1 MLGIFERLK
10 EKRQLVELHEKL
22 LADRLEREQAD
33 RDALKTIKEKN
44 NRISDYLIRQKRS
57 NMGLFAD
64 TNNNGANDETT
75 TQDTTQPKPGREYE
89 DRENSKGLQPI
100 R

>member
-1 MLGIFERLK
+1 MLVIFERLK
-10 EKRQLVELHEKL
+10 EKRQLAELHEKL

-64 TNNNGANDETT
+64 TNNNGATDETT
-75 TQDTTQPKPGREYE
+75 TQDTIKPKP
-89 DRENSKGLQPI
+89 
-100 R
+100 

>member
-1 MLGIFERLK
+1 MLVIFERLK
-10 EKRQLVELHEKL
+10 EKRQLAELHEKL
-22 LADRLEREQAD
+22 LADRLIREQAD

-64 TNNNGANDETT
+64 TFNNGANDETT
-75 TQDTTQPKPGREYE
+75 TQDTTQPKSR
-89 DRENSKGLQPI
+89 R
-100 R
+100 

>member
-1 MLGIFERLK
+1 MLVIFERLK
-10 EKRQLVELHEKL
+10 EKRQLAELHEKL

-33 RDALKTIKEKN
+33 RDALKIIKQKN

-75 TQDTTQPKPGREYE
+75 TQDTIKPKP
-89 DRENSKGLQPI
+89 
-100 R
+100 

>member
-1 MLGIFERLK
+1 MLVIFERLK
-10 EKRQLVELHEKL
+10 EKRQLAELHEKL

-44 NRISDYLIRQKRS
+44 DRISDYLIRQKRS

-64 TNNNGANDETT
+64 TNNNGANNETT
-75 TQDTTQPKPGREYE
+75 TKDTLKPKPGR
-89 DRENSKGLQPI
+89 
-100 R
+100 

>member
-1 MLGIFERLK
+1 MLVIFERLK
-10 EKRQLVELHEKL
+10 EKRQLAELHEKL
-22 LADRLEREQAD
+22 LTDRLEREQAD

-64 TNNNGANDETT
+64 TFNNGANDETT
-75 TQDTTQPKPGREYE
+75 TKDTFEPKP
-89 DRENSKGLQPI
+89 
-100 R
+100 

>member
-1 MLGIFERLK
+1 MLVIFERLK
-10 EKRQLVELHEKL
+10 EKRQLAELHEKL

-75 TQDTTQPKPGREYE
+75 TQDPLKPKPGR
-89 DRENSKGLQPI
+89 
-100 R
+100 

>member
-1 MLGIFERLK
+1 MLVIFERLK
-10 EKRQLVELHEKL
+10 EKRQLAELHQKL

-64 TNNNGANDETT
+64 TKNTGANNETT
-75 TQDTTQPKPGREYE
+75 TQDTFKPKP
-89 DRENSKGLQPI
+89 
-100 R
+100 

>member
-1 MLGIFERLK
+1 MLVIFERLK
-10 EKRQLVELHEKL
+10 EKRQLAELHEKL

-57 NMGLFAD
+57 NMGLFSH
-64 TNNNGANDETT
+64 TNNNGANNETT
-75 TQDTTQPKPGREYE
+75 TQDTTQPKPR
-89 DRENSKGLQPI
+89 R
-100 R
+100 

>member
-1 MLGIFERLK
+1 MLVIFERLK
-10 EKRQLVELHEKL
+10 EKRQLAELHEKL

-57 NMGLFAD
+57 NMGLFLH
-64 TNNNGANDETT
+64 TNNNGENNETT
-75 TQDTTQPKPGREYE
+75 TQDTTQPKPR
-89 DRENSKGLQPI
+89 R
-100 R
+100 

>member
-1 MLGIFERLK
+1 MLVIFERLK
-10 EKRQLVELHEKL
+10 EKRQLAELHEKL

-33 RDALKTIKEKN
+33 RDALKIIKQKN

-75 TQDTTQPKPGREYE
+75 TQDTIKPKPGR
-89 DRENSKGLQPI
+89 
-100 R
+100 

>member
-1 MLGIFERLK
+1 MLVIFDRLK
-10 EKRQLVELHEKL
+10 EKRQLAELHEKL

-57 NMGLFAD
+57 NMGLFSH
-64 TNNNGANDETT
+64 TYNNGANNETT
-75 TQDTTQPKPGREYE
+75 TENITEPKPGREY
-89 DRENSKGLQPI
+89 
-100 R
+100 